1 MPKFEKGS
9 PEAIEYM
16 RTLRE
21 RRKNRPLT
29 ELQIIRNN
37 KKIEV
42 QNILNE
48 ALDKYSMAG
57 SAVVEVPDKIVNVDN
72 KGNAKII
79 DTLTKTG
86 NLKKVK
92 GESVIKLEA
101 GNDLI
106 VKTKGKR
113 FKDSSIVINTPDD
126 NIEPLNT
133 PEKKVYNSSK
143 IINNHKPNKLNLIPD
158 DDKIV
163 DDTFEVEEIIKPK
176 KMKLKKTPDINSI
189 LNEVKNLKP
198 IKIKTESPK
207 PKPELKIYDNMIVI
221 MINDIYQNG

>member
-9 PEAIEYM
+9 PEAIEHM
-16 RTLRE
+16 RILRE
-21 RRKNRPLT
+21 RRKNKPLT
-29 ELQIIRNN
+29 ELQISRNN
-37 KKIEV
+37 KKLEV
-42 QNILNE
+42 QGILNE
-48 ALDKYSMAG
+48 ALDKYYMAG
-57 SAVVEVPDKIVNVDN
+57 SAVVEVPEKIVNVDN

-92 GESVIKLEA
+92 GESVIKLET

-113 FKDSSIVINTPDD
+113 FKDSSIVINTP
-126 NIEPLNT
+126 
-133 PEKKVYNSSK
+133 EKIIHKSSK

-163 DDTFEVEEIIKPK
+163 NDIFEVEEIIKPK
-176 KMKLKKTPDINSI
+176 NMKLKKTPDINSI

-198 IKIKTESPK
+198 IKLKTES
-207 PKPELKIYDNMIVI
+207 PKPELKIYDN
-221 MINDIYQNG
+221 NDSDSDCDNDKRYLSE